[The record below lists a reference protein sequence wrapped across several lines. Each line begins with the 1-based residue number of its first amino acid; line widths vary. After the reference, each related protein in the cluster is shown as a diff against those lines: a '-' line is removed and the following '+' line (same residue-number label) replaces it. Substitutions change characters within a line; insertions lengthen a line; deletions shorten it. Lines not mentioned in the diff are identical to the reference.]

1 MICIRIFMLQTHNIF
16 QSFTEET
23 GRDQW
28 TGAANGILTLVI
40 DSSNSG
46 KTIFSFSFKIETYRG
61 ST

>member
-1 MICIRIFMLQTHNIF
+1 MLQTHNIF